1 MMKTIK
7 LKLAAAALLLLC
19 APVAMAANVIQEI
32 SAKGDSLLATIAPPY
47 EYETKLYKNPPR
59 LTVSIENALFPPG
72 NKIYST
78 AGRYIKQVK
87 VNIDPD
93 SPENIIISLDLRAM
107 PDTKD
112 VHVRR
117 TDEGLSVSIGN
128 GASGADQPAPAA
140 LPSAGPDTASS
151 ATPTMR
157 TAEPAPATNFII
169 SPTETALSSRKV
181 TLRMR
186 NTPLITILDAIN
198 RQTGASFIVDERLQ
212 ERKFAALMEDVTL
225 RDALR
230 ALLEVHGMGYEQI
243 GNSNTFVV
251 KEAVNAKAR
260 LATRIFKLKYTQLGA
275 ASAANSAA
283 AAGAAMTGKTGS
295 SGKSGSSGL
304 SAPGSGSAPSSLAA
318 SSDGSVSFLNVIRS
332 ALTDDG
338 KIQTYPETNSLIISD
353 VPENF
358 PNIEELI
365 EKLDTPV
372 PQVMIEAYF
381 VETTAVNTKD
391 LGITWGTDGV
401 LAQFQGN
408 SQLVNF
414 PMTNNGSISAMP
426 GYNWANYDGGE
437 TVESDVYFGG
447 YSFGILSFQQLVAV
461 LKAVMTEGHGQYL
474 SKPKVMTLNNK
485 PAIISVTADTVVEF
499 ETKQFTGSGYL
510 GEQSKNAVRQETGL
524 TMTVTPQVN
533 EGGSITLSIT
543 PQIIRP
549 QTSEFFPSDDV
560 VDTQKR
566 SITTSVRVNDGST
579 VLIGGL
585 LSNEESETV
594 QKVPLLSSIP
604 IIGKLLFTNTS
615 SSKTKKELLIFI
627 TPRIVKS

>member
-1 MMKTIK
+1 MNKIQK
-7 LKLAAAALLLLC
+7 LKLAALAATLALS
-19 APVAMAANVIQEI
+19 APPAGAASVIQQI
-32 SAKGDSLLATIAPPY
+32 TAKGDSLTALIAPPY

-59 LTVSIENALFPPG
+59 LVITVQNGLFPPG

-78 AGRYIKQVK
+78 SGRYVKQVK
-87 VNIDPD
+87 VNNDT
-93 SPENIIISLDLRAM
+93 ENADNILIALDLRAL
-107 PDTKD
+107 PNTKD

-117 TDEGLSVSIGN
+117 TDEGLYVGIGDAAAEPEPAVSTEPAVA
-128 GASGADQPAPAA
+128 ASLTPAA
-140 LPSAGPDTASS
+140 
-151 ATPTMR
+151 TMR
-157 TAEPAPATNFII
+157 AADPGPASNFII
-169 SPTETALSSRKV
+169 SPTETTLSSRKV
-181 TLRMR
+181 TLKLR
-186 NTPLITILDAIN
+186 NTPLISILEAIT
-198 RQTGASFIVDERLQ
+198 RQTGASFIVDEKLQ
-212 ERKFAALMEDVTL
+212 ERKFAALMEDVSL

-251 KEAVNAKAR
+251 KEASNSRAR
-260 LATRIFKLKYTQLGA
+260 LATRIFKLKYTQL
-275 ASAANSAA
+275 
-283 AAGAAMTGKTGS
+283 AAMAS
-295 SGKSGSSGL
+295 SGGGAGTLGAKSGSSGSSGSKSGSSSL
-304 SAPGSGSAPSSLAA
+304 SAPGAGSAPSSTA
-318 SSDGSVSFLNVIRS
+318 SSGDGSVSFLNVIRS

-338 KIQTYPETNSLIISD
+338 RIQTYPETNSLIISD
-353 VPENF
+353 SPENF

-381 VETTAVNTKD
+381 IETTATNSKN

-408 SQLVNF
+408 SQLVSF
-414 PMTNNGSISAMP
+414 PLTNNGEINPMHA
-426 GYNWANYDGGE
+426 YDWSTFSGGG
-437 TVESDVYFGG
+437 TVESDSYYGG
-447 YSFGILSFQQLVAV
+447 YSFGILSFTQLVAV
-461 LKAVMTEGHGQYL
+461 LKAVMIEGHGQYL

-485 PAIISVTADTVVEF
+485 PAVISVTADTVVEF

-510 GEQSKNAVRQETGL
+510 GEQSKNAVRQETGI

-533 EGGSITLSIT
+533 EGGMITLSIT
-543 PQIIRP
+543 PQISRP
-549 QTSEFFPSDDV
+549 QYSEFFPSDDV

-566 SITTSVRVNDGST
+566 SITTSIRVSDGST

-585 LSNEESETV
+585 LSNEESSTV
-594 QKVPLLSSIP
+594 QKVPILSSIP

-615 SSKTKKELLIFI
+615 SSKVKKELLIFI